1 MSDDAI
7 QCIKCT
13 FRGCRARTFQPYTD
27 GWANL
32 SAWGPAFQTAGIAG
46 RTPTPS
52 SAYAGSMIPRI
63 KGGACDV

>member
-32 SAWGPAFQTAGIAG
+32 SAWGPGIPDGWYCGPHADAIERVRG
-46 RTPTPS
+46 FDDPQDQRRS
-52 SAYAGSMIPRI
+52 
-63 KGGACDV
+63 V